1 MYIYQNREELQ
12 EKITAA
18 VEVAEKRAQS
28 RLLPLDL
35 EKLTD
40 AVVSTPY
47 GYAEGD
53 GGGVAK
59 SYRYRA
65 ETTCFNLAWYTQ
77 GSKKVVAL
85 SVYRGDAEKVAYG
98 SSGFFKIH
106 AGQEQK
112 WEAFSRVFPDR
123 ARKIT
128 AWLKARKIQAAIRHL
143 PKPPAELRIQGI
155 QADTGGIV
163 RTTGSWTDY
172 VGTPAGWIQ
181 VPFSKGN
188 EKRSA
193 WTLLAR
199 MGFPVP
205 RRKADR
211 VWTDELTAAAALH
224 VLGEV

>member
-1 MYIYQNREELQ
+1 MFTFENKEELQ

-98 SSGFFKIH
+98 SSGYLTIH
-106 AGQEQK
+106 AGPEHK
-112 WEAFSRVFPDR
+112 WEGFRRVFPDR
-123 ARKIT
+123 ARKI
-128 AWLKARKIQAAIRHL
+128 ANWLKARKIRQAIQHL
-143 PKPPAELRIQGI
+143 PKPPANLKIQEVLP
-155 QADTGGIV
+155 DVGGIV

-172 VGTPAGWIQ
+172 VGTPAGWIR
-181 VPFSKGN
+181 VPSEKGN
-188 EKRSA
+188 GKRTA

-211 VWTDELTAAAALH
+211 VWSEELTAAVTLH

>member
-98 SSGFFKIH
+98 SSGYLTIH
-106 AGQEQK
+106 AGPEHK
-112 WEAFSRVFPDR
+112 WEGFRRVFPDR
-123 ARKIT
+123 ARKI
-128 AWLKARKIQAAIRHL
+128 ANWLKARKIRQAIQHL
-143 PKPPAELRIQGI
+143 PKPPANLKIQEVLP
-155 QADTGGIV
+155 DVGGIV

-172 VGTPAGWIQ
+172 VGTPAGWIR
-181 VPFSKGN
+181 VPSEKGN
-188 EKRSA
+188 DKRTA

-205 RRKADR
+205 RRKTDR
-211 VWTDELTAAAALH
+211 VWSEELTAAVTLH